1 MSHWRGYYQAVA
13 GRPPRETL
21 LAALDN
27 WEREHP
33 DTPLKQ
39 GVDLGCG
46 EGRDTVE
53 FLRRGSVVLAVDSE
67 AGGLEWL
74 TARDDLPGTGTLATL
89 HACMEDAEW
98 PAADVINSS
107 FALPFCAPGRFPG
120 LWRRIVSTLKPGG
133 RFAGQ
138 MFGPDDDW
146 ANPGLTIFTRAEV
159 DALLAPF
166 AIEQLEEQNRA
177 GKDAMGNAKH
187 WHLFNIVARKR

>member
-1 MSHWRGYYQAVA
+1 VSRWRGYYQAVA

-21 LAALDN
+21 VTALDN
-27 WEREHP
+27 WEREHTGAP
-33 DTPLKQ
+33 RRQ

-53 FLRRGSVVLAVDSE
+53 FLRRGWHVLAIDSD
-67 AGGLEWL
+67 AGGLERL
-74 TARDDLPGTGTLATL
+74 TARTDLPRTGTLATL
-89 HACMEDAEW
+89 HARMEDADW
-98 PAADVINSS
+98 PAADVINCS
-107 FALPFCAPGRFPG
+107 FALPFCAPDRFPD
-120 LWRRIVSTLKPGG
+120 LWRRIVGTLNPAG

-146 ANPGLTIFTRAEV
+146 ANPGLTIVTRAEV

-166 AIEQLEEQNRA
+166 AVEHLEEQNRP

-187 WHLFNIVARKR
+187 WHLFNIGARKR

>member
-1 MSHWRGYYQAVA
+1 MSHWKGYYRAVA

-21 LAALDN
+21 VMALDA

-33 DTPLKQ
+33 EATVKH

-53 FLRRGSVVLAVDSE
+53 FLRRGWSVLAVDSDS
-67 AGGLEWL
+67 GGLDWL
-74 TARDDLPGTGTLATL
+74 LARKDLPKTGALSVLNA
-89 HACMEDAEW
+89 HMEDADW
-98 PAADVINSS
+98 QRADVINSS
-107 FALPFCAPGRFPG
+107 FALPFCAPERFAD
-120 LWRRIVSTLKPGG
+120 LWRRIVATLPPGG

-138 MFGPDDDW
+138 LFGPDDDW
-146 ANPGLTIFTRAEV
+146 ANPSLTIVTRAEV

-166 AIEQLEEQNRA
+166 MLDHFEEQNRP
-177 GKDAMGNAKH
+177 GKDAMGNTKH